1 MSRVQKFIQVHSL
14 YLLGL
19 IYLDILI
26 DDNDHMIVPPLEGF
40 VMNRVTGDYFET
52 LLYKIFVSM
61 DESTNVAEMSALLQ
75 IDIGLVKDAVALYCR
90 LGFAK
95 KKNIE
100 LDSDSTHPSWC
111 EVVGTEGRAR
121 MGSVGSI
128 SSDEEDSLLK
138 ELNKALEFG
147 DEVFDEDREGVSEK
161 EGEETITA
169 VKAKKI
175 AFLFDSTLT
184 AYLMM
189 GNLSPSLKKHAV
201 TMFEV
206 GKLPEESLDVFLAEL
221 ETIST
226 CEAEGEAGVYF
237 TAALTLRETITS
249 LRFCQ
254 ALKQQEL
261 CLGLDLVRCE
271 SLQSL
276 DSETVGRLLAKN
288 YSLLVCTAPLSH
300 QLRLLG
306 QPSPSLPPVLGPGR
320 DGTPDLKK
328 KTGNSKYTTRHHDS
342 GLPELSSSW
351 FKLFLYHTTGLG
363 PPSLLL
369 PKGWK
374 LRCLPPPLA
383 ASSTLLVTTW
393 GHEPTIVPSQG
404 VLAML
409 QV

>member
-1 MSRVQKFIQVHSL
+1 MSRIYKYLKVHSL

-61 DESTNVAEMSALLQ
+61 DESTNVAEMAALLQ

-111 EVVGTEGRAR
+111 EVAGMEGRRR

-147 DEVFDEDREGVSEK
+147 DEVVDEDREGGSEK
-161 EGEETITA
+161 EGEETGTVSA

-306 QPSPSLPPVLGPGR
+306 EPSPSLPPVLGPGGA
-320 DGTPDLKK
+320 GTPDFLKSNVNY
-328 KTGNSKYTTRHHDS
+328 TFQDYLNS
-342 GLPELSSSW
+342 
-351 FKLFLYHTTGLG
+351 
-363 PPSLLL
+363 
-369 PKGWK
+369 
-374 LRCLPPPLA
+374 LPPGSSC
-383 ASSTLLVTTW
+383 SSTTQ
-393 GHEPTIVPSQG
+393 QG
-404 VLAML
+404 
-409 QV
+409 

>member
-1 MSRVQKFIQVHSL
+1 MHSL

-61 DESTNVAEMSALLQ
+61 DENTNVAETSALLQ
-75 IDIGLVKDAVALYCR
+75 IDVGLVKDAVALYCR

-95 KKNIE
+95 KKNME

-111 EVVGTEGRAR
+111 EVVNMEGRGR

-147 DEVFDEDREGVSEK
+147 DEVVDSDREVGSEK
-161 EGEETITA
+161 EGEEQPTTVA
-169 VKAKKI
+169 VKSKKI

-206 GKLPEESLDVFLAEL
+206 GKLPEESLDVFISEL

-237 TAALTLRETITS
+237 TAALTLRETIRS

-254 ALKQQEL
+254 ALKQQDL

-306 QPSPSLPPVLGPGR
+306 EPSPSLPPVLGPGE
-320 DGTPDLKK
+320 
-328 KTGNSKYTTRHHDS
+328 TRVQ
-342 GLPELSSSW
+342 ERR
-351 FKLFLYHTTGLG
+351 T
-363 PPSLLL
+363 
-369 PKGWK
+369 
-374 LRCLPPPLA
+374 
-383 ASSTLLVTTW
+383 
-393 GHEPTIVPSQG
+393 
-404 VLAML
+404 
-409 QV
+409 

>member
-1 MSRVQKFIQVHSL
+1 MHSL

-61 DESTNVAEMSALLQ
+61 DESTNVAEMAALLQ

-111 EVVGTEGRAR
+111 EVAGMEGRAR

-147 DEVFDEDREGVSEK
+147 DELVDEDREGGSEK
-161 EGEETITA
+161 EGEETTTVSA

-306 QPSPSLPPVLGPGR
+306 EPSPSLPPVLGPGKA
-320 DGTPDLKK
+320 GILIMH
-328 KTGNSKYTTRHHDS
+328 KYLTQHLS

-374 LRCLPPPLA
+374 MRCLPRPLA

-409 QV
+409 QVGVT

>member
-1 MSRVQKFIQVHSL
+1 MHSL

-61 DESTNVAEMSALLQ
+61 DENTNVAETSALLQ

-95 KKNIE
+95 KKNME

-111 EVVGTEGRAR
+111 EVVNMEGRGR

-147 DEVFDEDREGVSEK
+147 DEVVDSDREVGSEK
-161 EGEETITA
+161 EGEDQPSAIA
-169 VKAKKI
+169 VKSKKI

-206 GKLPEESLDVFLAEL
+206 GKLPEESLDVFISEL

-237 TAALTLRETITS
+237 TAALTLRETIRS

-254 ALKQQEL
+254 ALKEQDL

-306 QPSPSLPPVLGPGR
+306 EPSPSLPPVLGPG
-320 DGTPDLKK
+320 
-328 KTGNSKYTTRHHDS
+328 
-342 GLPELSSSW
+342 E
-351 FKLFLYHTTGLG
+351 
-363 PPSLLL
+363 
-369 PKGWK
+369 
-374 LRCLPPPLA
+374 
-383 ASSTLLVTTW
+383 TLVHKRRT
-393 GHEPTIVPSQG
+393 
-404 VLAML
+404 
-409 QV
+409 